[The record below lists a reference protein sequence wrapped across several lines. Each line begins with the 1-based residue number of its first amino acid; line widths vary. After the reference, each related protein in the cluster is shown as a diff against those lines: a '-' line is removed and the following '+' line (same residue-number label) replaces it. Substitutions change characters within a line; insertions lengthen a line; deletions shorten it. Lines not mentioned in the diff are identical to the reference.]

1 MNNIKHYLLLG
12 LLIFLCIPINGLTE
26 DEEFELYKSFQSYKI
41 SKYRSEKNRQ
51 KKYHLLKNKRNINN
65 KKWYYYY
72 NLKKSPTTGAGL
84 AALIPTLGHA
94 YSGQWS
100 RGIPYLITEA
110 LGVYLCRLSVEENR
124 TYGINR
130 QQSSSQLEIVNKEM
144 FYIGASVV
152 VLTRV
157 IEIFDAYHASKDYN
171 HKLKKGMGLTIKFES
186 NTHFKNHLMTGL
198 AYRF

>member
-26 DEEFELYKSFQSYKI
+26 DEEFELYKAFKSYKV
-41 SKYRSEKNRQ
+41 SKYHLEKNKQ
-51 KKYHLLKNKRNINN
+51 KKYQLLKNNSNN

-72 NLKKSPTTGAGL
+72 NLKKSPATGAGL

-100 RGIPYLITEA
+100 RGVPYLITEA
-110 LGVYLCRLSVEENR
+110 LGVYLCSLSVEESR

-130 QQSSSQLEIVNKEM
+130 KQSSSQLEIKNKEM
-144 FYIGASVV
+144 FYIGAGVV
-152 VLTRV
+152 VLTRLV
-157 IEIFDAYHASKDYN
+157 EIFDAYDASKDYN
-171 HKLKKGMGLTIKFES
+171 RALKKGVGLTVKFES
-186 NTHFKNHLMTGL
+186 NTQFKNHLITGL